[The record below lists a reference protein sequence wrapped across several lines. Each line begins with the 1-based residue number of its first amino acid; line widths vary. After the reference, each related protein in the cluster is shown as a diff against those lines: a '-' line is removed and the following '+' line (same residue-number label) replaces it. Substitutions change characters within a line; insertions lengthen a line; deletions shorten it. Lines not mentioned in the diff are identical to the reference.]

1 MATKTSADLEL
12 RAPSSCLPADA
23 VPPEHVEPWRQSS
36 FDLHQGLEV
45 TENHGDL
52 EAVYVEWLESLNGRI
67 PDPPAPGAVNG
78 AGLWV
83 RHFDGLAPEEAAQLA
98 AMWWDQRR
106 TLP

>member
-1 MATKTSADLEL
+1 MATKTSADLEPC
-12 RAPSSCLPADA
+12 AQSSCLPADA
-23 VPPEHVEPWRQSS
+23 VSHEDVEPWRQSS

-45 TENHGDL
+45 TENHGL
-52 EAVYVEWLESLNGRI
+52 EAVYVQWLESLNGRI
-67 PDPPAPGAVNG
+67 PDPPATGAVNG
-78 AGLWV
+78 AGPWV